1 MTIYC
6 YSIEVQFYVFYVN
19 RIYMKVLLLGSSIIR
34 NWKNFITNQE
44 NEEVINM
51 GKSGLVT
58 ANLPKYLE
66 KIPNIDPEYILF
78 YCGGND
84 LLRNINEKDILNNL
98 QSFLDDLVIKFPK
111 SKIIVISVIKSPIMY
126 NGKINDIDYINNSI
140 RKYSKM
146 FHNIQYVNVNR
157 ILCDKAFF
165 MEDGLHLNNSGYEKM
180 NTKLH
185 AFFIE

>member
-1 MTIYC
+1 
-6 YSIEVQFYVFYVN
+6 
-19 RIYMKVLLLGSSIIR
+19 MKILLLGSSIIR
-34 NWKNFITNQE
+34 NWKNFTTNYT

-58 ANLPKYLE
+58 TNLPKYLE
-66 KIPNIDPEYILF
+66 KIPNIHPEYILF

-84 LLRNINEKDILNNL
+84 LLGNLNKNDIANNL
-98 QSFLDDLVIKFPK
+98 QSFLDALLTKFPK
-111 SKIIVISVIKSPIMY
+111 SNIIVMSLIKSPIMY

-157 ILCDKAFF
+157 ILCNKDFF
-165 MEDGLHLNNSGYEKM
+165 MEDGLHLNDSGYEKM
-180 NTKLH
+180 NIKLH

>member
-1 MTIYC
+1 
-6 YSIEVQFYVFYVN
+6 
-19 RIYMKVLLLGSSIIR
+19 MKVLLLGSSIIR
-34 NWKNFITNQE
+34 NWKNFTTNQE

-51 GKSGLVT
+51 GKSGLVI

-98 QSFLDDLVIKFPK
+98 QSFLDGLLTKFPK
-111 SKIIVISVIKSPIMY
+111 SKIIVISLIKSPIMY
-126 NGKINDIDYINNSI
+126 DGKIKYIDYINNSI

-146 FHNIQYVNVNR
+146 FHNIQYMNVNR
-157 ILCDKAFF
+157 ILCDKDFF
-165 MEDGLHLNNSGYEKM
+165 TEDGLHLNEIGYEKM
-180 NTKLH
+180 NTKVYT
-185 AFFIE
+185 FFIE